1 MKKIKLYEEFIVE
14 AKAYQLKASE
24 FGGDTHSAA
33 YNVKGEPTWRVH
45 STYAIDQVS
54 GENNPEER
62 DVVFFEAMP
71 INNDIYIKIGG
82 INNLKRSNGATVG
95 NNFGTTIEEWKKD
108 PKGIAKEASEFLT
121 DATHLKW
128 INKKARSEG
137 QVIKWALKDDYSS
150 VIEDLVNKSLGLTES
165 VVTEAKFVK
174 EFNKDVLNA
183 KTREEV
189 LEVYPNAEFF
199 TGKSDHFFGELD
211 DNLFFKAYF
220 TKAQKEFSI
229 KSVYSKKG
237 SNYVHLYNRIGESVV
252 NEASKDRMV
261 KQIERALK
269 DGLSIFKLP
278 MATQKYYNKNKS
290 DFESVVTESK
300 MPTKYIGNDE
310 IVFLKTKETSAGA
323 HYNLYYKGH
332 DIDLGGQSFKSEKD
346 LKKFADDYIL
356 SNQWYKKLKYEDSK
370 PLPEFNRPNNTIGN
384 YNTALDGNAASN

>member
-14 AKAYQLKASE
+14 AKAYKLKASD
-24 FGGDTHSAA
+24 FGSNTFSAA

-54 GENNPEER
+54 GENNADER

-82 INNLKRSNGATVG
+82 INNLKKIGATVG

-108 PKGIAKEASEFLT
+108 PKGIAKEASDFLT

-128 INKKARSEG
+128 INKKARSQG
-137 QVIKWALKDDYSS
+137 QTIKWALKDDYSS
-150 VIEDLVNKSLGLTES
+150 VIEDLVNKSLGLSES
-165 VVTEAKFVK
+165 IVNEG
-174 EFNKDVLNA
+174 
-183 KTREEV
+183 KTSA
-189 LEVYPNAEFF
+189 VYTDPK
-199 TGKSDHFFGELD
+199 TGKGYDLQYVSSKKRWELD
-211 DNLFFKAYF
+211 
-220 TKAQKEFSI
+220 I
-229 KSVYSKKG
+229 MKKG
-237 SNYVHLYNRIGESVV
+237 ASIYSNAITTIKRDTLAEIQEWLDGYKIDSSWTKGLSESLVT
-252 NEASKDRMV
+252 EASKDRMI

-269 DGLSIFKLP
+269 DGTSIFKLP

-290 DFESVVTESK
+290 DFENIDEATITERK

-356 SNQWYKKLKYEDSK
+356 SNQWYNKLKHEDSK
-370 PLPEFNRPNNTIGN
+370 PLPEFNRPDQKIGN
-384 YNTALDGNAASN
+384 YNTSLDGNAASQ